1 MADGAGGK
9 DGATAAPPRGC
20 HLDRRRLLTGRGLAD
35 AAVVGFVLG
44 LVLVNMCGAIAAV
57 FSLHRKWAWVFL
69 AVVGLLDL
77 LPLRIAPPRPVRA
90 FLHFFLNGLR
100 RHLSAVIT
108 FEDEKAIQEAGPV
121 IIGKYAGHVMIG
133 KKRVASVQRLTCSP
147 AATPCLCPRTA
158 YEPHSVLPI
167 GMAMFSSYSGALPPG
182 VLSNMRVLVSSAFFF
197 AGIAIRNIWWW
208 IGCRPASRPAI
219 RHLLAKGTSVLIN
232 PGGIQECLY
241 LARGEEHIFLKRR
254 RGFVRVALEQ
264 GAALVPAWGFG
275 QTPSMSYWRPG
286 LDFPQLLPRR
296 AVLAIARTV
305 RFFPM
310 LAWGIGGTPVP
321 YQVKLTIVV
330 GKPIRVPKTP
340 APSTE
345 LVDEYLQ
352 RFIAEMERLFEE
364 HKAAAGYA
372 GDRLVVH

>member
-121 IIGKYAGHVMIG
+121 II
-133 KKRVASVQRLTCSP
+133 
-147 AATPCLCPRTA
+147 A